1 MYVRVTS
8 MGRVSKAGRVCL
20 RHTNLNSMLS
30 RNFRVSA
37 KSSQCLEQLV
47 TCVVQILL
55 WNPKIDIIIPF
66 IQILTESIFIYSSLF
81 LQSII
86 LFVEISFEKK
96 NVYHLQLIYGIKYE
110 IKKIIIFGNFWWF
123 KDTAYSSSW
132 RDCLALMYLGIFLGR
147 LDGLDRGGSI
157 HSWLPPTCVNN
168 CTHHSEQN
176 LSVHGESNSINPK
189 TNVLI

>member
-1 MYVRVTS
+1 MLKINIFIYISLCCFIHHSNSCHLRLLIYVKVKLCISRSSFVCQGQAMYVRVTS

-55 WNPKIDIIIPF
+55 WNPKTDIIIPF
-66 IQILTESIFIYSSLF
+66 IQILTESIFIYSLF

-110 IKKIIIFGNFWWF
+110 IKRSRLFFWKF
-123 KDTAYSSSW
+123 
-132 RDCLALMYLGIFLGR
+132 LMI
-147 LDGLDRGGSI
+147 
-157 HSWLPPTCVNN
+157 
-168 CTHHSEQN
+168 
-176 LSVHGESNSINPK
+176 
-189 TNVLI
+189 